1 VNCTSCGAGLASDQA
16 YCIACGQR
24 VGALGMPFVQPP
36 PQGAPAVAAGTAAG
50 SSRFALPIAPQ
61 MATTLGALAI
71 GFGFVIGNA
80 ISPGVKALN
89 AAAPSIAAAPA
100 PAAPTPPADTGGG
113 RGTGGGGGSGS
124 GGGSSSS
131 ATVASTGDTSSSSG
145 GGGGGGNKKKTK
157 KKDKGVV
164 TVVGTVVH
172 TNPGAGSFAVAAAG
186 NLQAV
191 HAADLPTPGDKVKL
205 KAHKLFNG
213 TLAQNGSRTAQGAES
228 TAVFSGLVSYRDD
241 TARTYT
247 VSSRGSSVLVHVP
260 VTGAGDI
267 PPLASSVT
275 VTVAIAAST
284 PLVAPVPA
292 LPPLVPPPPPA
303 IPPCDTGGPEY
314 PATPPLTDVF
324 PLTQTSVI
332 VDIPHGD
339 TADVEGIVQ
348 AACADPAQ
356 LVLSADDIRES
367 FSDIELTLP
376 NTFDL
381 THLVPG
387 QAINATASIAADN
400 SFTVT
405 GLSSDQGA
413 TGADDATQG
422 QGTQKS
428 SAASG

>member
-1 VNCTSCGAGLASDQA
+1 VNCASCGAGLASDQA
-16 YCIACGQR
+16 YCIACGER
-24 VGALGMPFVQPP
+24 VAALGMPFVQPP
-36 PQGAPAVAAGTAAG
+36 PQGAPAVAAGAAG
-50 SSRFALPIAPQ
+50 GSRRFGLPIPPQ

-100 PAAPTPPADTGGG
+100 PAAPAPPAATGGG
-113 RGTGGGGGSGS
+113 GTGGGGGGGN

-131 ATVASTGDTSSSSG
+131 AAVASTGDTSSSSG
-145 GGGGGGNKKKTK
+145 GGGGGGSHKKKK
-157 KKDKGVV
+157 KKNKGVV

-172 TNPGAGSFAVAAAG
+172 TNPGAGSYAVAAAG

-241 TARTYT
+241 TALEYT

-260 VTGAGDI
+260 VTGGGDI
-267 PPLASSVT
+267 PPLGSSVT
-275 VTVAIAAST
+275 VTVSIAAST
-284 PLVAPVPA
+284 PLI
-292 LPPLVPPPPPA
+292 PPPPPIPPVPPPLPPA
-303 IPPCDTGGPEY
+303 IPPCDPGGPEY
-314 PATPPLTDVF
+314 PATPPLTEVF
-324 PLTQTSVI
+324 PLTQTSAT
-332 VDIPHGD
+332 VDIPHAD

-356 LVLSADDIRES
+356 LVLSADDVRES

-376 NTFDL
+376 NTFDV
-381 THLVPG
+381 THLIPG
-387 QAINATASIAADN
+387 QAVNATASIAADN

-405 GLSSDQGA
+405 GISSDQGT
-413 TGADDATQG
+413 TGAEDATQG